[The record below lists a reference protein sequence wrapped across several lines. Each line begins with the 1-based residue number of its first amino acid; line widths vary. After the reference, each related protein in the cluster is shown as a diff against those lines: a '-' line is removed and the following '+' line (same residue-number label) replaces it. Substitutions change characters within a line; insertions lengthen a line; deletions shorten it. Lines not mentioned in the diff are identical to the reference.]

1 MRVRKVLLL
10 WQYKHNVSP
19 YSIENH
25 TQVDKIWIITYF
37 VHGLILKSGT
47 FQFKV
52 NNLEIKIST
61 LNVTSYLSVLL

>member
-1 MRVRKVLLL
+1 
-10 WQYKHNVSP
+10 VSP